1 VNAIYSTRWSVS
13 LERLFLHRRGVR
25 EACFLYGN
33 SFPLAS
39 VGYGKVAFPHGK
51 LVSAQA
57 WGTGIVL
64 PVRELVPVGKRGLR
78 EGCLPARETCFC
90 IGVGYGKHA
99 SRTGTHSRWQAW
111 ATGRLPSRTGSF
123 FLHRRGVWEGHPVW
137 GFKIIK
143 QKGEGW
149 AGVLLGDPRAL
160 YAGWCPKRGAPL
172 PLATVGRRPPIR
184 RRPPPLAA
192 ARRRPPSLHPPPAA
206 RRCRAPPPP
215 AATARL
221 RCFEVP
227 SMTHKI
233 MPQLVELY
241 QF

>member
-1 VNAIYSTRWSVS
+1 MLKTECFV
-13 LERLFLHRRGVR
+13 GVG
-25 EACFLYGN
+25 CGN
-33 SFPLAS
+33 PFPLAS
-39 VGYGKVAFPHGK
+39 VGYGKVALPRGK
-51 LVSAQA
+51 LVSAHAGLHGVQEA
-57 WGTGIVL
+57 CFPHRNPFPL
-64 PVRELVPVGKRGLR
+64 ASVGYGKV
-78 EGCLPARETCFC
+78 CSCT
-90 IGVGYGKHA
+90 GVGYGKHA

-111 ATGRLPSRTGSF
+111 ATGRLPSRTGTL

-149 AGVLLGDPRAL
+149 AGVLLGDLRAL

-192 ARRRPPSLHPPPAA
+192 ARRRPPSLPPPPAA
-206 RRCRAPPPP
+206 RRCRAAPPP